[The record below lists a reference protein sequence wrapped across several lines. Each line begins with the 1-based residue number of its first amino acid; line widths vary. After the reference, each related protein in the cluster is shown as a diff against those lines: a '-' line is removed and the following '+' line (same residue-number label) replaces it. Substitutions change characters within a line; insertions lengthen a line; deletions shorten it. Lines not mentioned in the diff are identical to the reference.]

1 MITALPLKHQFARAV
16 AEAFKKQYPALLTQD
31 AAAALF
37 NESDILNSLEKPKD
51 PRMGR
56 FAYPIFKHMSLLKGN
71 PAEITARIAAEAT
84 RFAETA
90 FPGSPVSFKGA
101 GGYINGV
108 VEPVSLVNSTLKAV
122 LIGKNQYGNSD
133 AGNGLKVLVEYSS
146 PNIAKP
152 FGVGHLRSTIIGNS
166 LRRIFKK
173 LGYDV
178 TGINYPGDWGTQ
190 FGKMIVAYQK
200 WGSPATLEGNAV
212 KNLLALY
219 VKFHEEADRDATLN
233 QAARDAFKRLES
245 NDPTAVALWEQFKKI
260 SRAEFDRVYGI
271 LGVEFDLTYGES
283 FLNDK
288 MEPLVD
294 RLQKD
299 GLTSISQGALVVDLN
314 DPQLPPALLKKGD
327 GATLYITRDI
337 AGMVYRWETFKFHK
351 SLYVVGSSQA
361 DHFRQCLKVVHLM
374 EEAEKLPP
382 EKRMSGRIEH
392 VDFGWVKFGD
402 KTMSTRRGNI
412 VFLEDVINEAVSLAK
427 EKIREKNPD
436 LADLDEV
443 AQMIGVGAVMF
454 SQLSVRRVKDVN
466 FVWEDVLTFDGE
478 TGPYLQYTH
487 ARLCSLERNYGKP
500 ITPDFDPALLTGE
513 EEQRVIEIL
522 ADFSEAIED
531 AARIND
537 PVQISNYLLKLSGAF
552 NKFYQRKDA
561 AGRIDKIISENEKLS
576 AARMSL
582 VCAVRIVMHEGLYLL
597 GLRAPQEM

>member
-1 MITALPLKHQFARAV
+1 MITTLPLKHQFARAV
-16 AEAFKKQYPALLTQD
+16 AEAFKKHYPGLLTQD
-31 AAAALF
+31 AAAGLF
-37 NESDILNSLEKPKD
+37 NESDILSSLEKPKD

-56 FAYPIFKHMSLLKGN
+56 FAYPIFKYMSLLKGN
-71 PAEITARIAAEAT
+71 PAEITSRIAAEAA
-84 RFAETA
+84 RVAETE

-108 VEPVSLVNSTLKAV
+108 VDPVSLVNSTLKAV
-122 LIGKNQYGNSD
+122 LIGQNQYGNSD
-133 AGNGLKVLVEYSS
+133 VGNGLKVLVEYSS

-233 QAARDAFKRLES
+233 QAARDAFKLLES
-245 NDPTAVALWEQFKKI
+245 NDPNAVALWEQFKKI

-288 MEPLVD
+288 MEPLVE

-299 GLTSISQGALVVDLN
+299 GLTSISQGALVVELN

-337 AGMVYRWETFKFHK
+337 AGMVYRWEKFKFHK

-374 EEAEKLPP
+374 EEAEKLPAD
-382 EKRMSGRIEH
+382 KRMSGRIEH

-412 VFLEDVINEAVSLAK
+412 VFLEDVIDEAVSLAK

-500 ITPDFDPALLTGE
+500 ITADFDPALLTGE

-522 ADFSEAIED
+522 TDFSEAIED

-537 PVQISNYLLKLSGAF
+537 PVQISNYLLRLSGAF
-552 NKFYQRKDA
+552 NKFYQRKDT
-561 AGRIDKIISENEKLS
+561 AGRIDKIISDNDSLS

-582 VCAVRIVMHEGLYLL
+582 VCAVRIVMHEGLCLL